1 MATTSVFNGTS
12 LVVLI
17 GSEVIGFATS
27 CSLSLAIDAPDA
39 STKQSLGW
47 ADEIG
52 GQKSWSLTTDG
63 LATVAPG
70 PLANYVNTTELAN
83 FAILRQPV
91 TVKFTTINNGTSP
104 TPGTTPVPGDT
115 YYTGLAFIE
124 SVDLTADMEN
134 PVTYSVSFKGTG
146 PLTIDTTAA

>member
-17 GSEVIGFATS
+17 GTEVIGFATS

-52 GQKSWSLTTDG
+52 GQRSWSLTTDG
-63 LATVAPG
+63 LATVVPG
-70 PLANYVNTTELAN
+70 TVATYVTTAELNALAIART
-83 FAILRQPV
+83 PV
-91 TVKFTTINNGTSP
+91 QVKFTTVDNSTVG
-104 TPGTTPVPGDT
+104 GVTPVTGDVI
-115 YYTGLAFIE
+115 YSGSAFIE
-124 SVDLTADMEN
+124 SVDMTADMEN

-146 PLTIDTTAA
+146 VLTIATNA

>member
-1 MATTSVFNGTS
+1 MATTGIFNGTS

-17 GSEVIGFATS
+17 GTEVIGYATS
-27 CSLSLAIDAPDA
+27 CSLSLAIDTPDS

-63 LATVAPG
+63 LATVVPG
-70 PLANYVNTTELAN
+70 TVATYVSTSELNALAIARTAVS
-83 FAILRQPV
+83 
-91 TVKFTTINNGTSP
+91 VKFTTVNNSTVDGV
-104 TPGTTPVPGDT
+104 TPIVGDVV
-115 YYTGLAFIE
+115 YSGSAFIE

-134 PVTYSVSFKGTG
+134 PVTYSVSFVGTG
-146 PLTIDTTAA
+146 VLTIATNA

>member
-17 GSEVIGFATS
+17 GSEVIGYATS

-52 GQKSWSLTTDG
+52 GQRSWSLTTDG
-63 LATVAPG
+63 LATVVPG
-70 PLANYVNTTELAN
+70 TVATYVTTAELNALAIARTA
-83 FAILRQPV
+83 V
-91 TVKFTTINNGTSP
+91 TVKFTTVDNSTVGGI
-104 TPGTTPVPGDT
+104 TPVSGDVI
-115 YYTGLAFIE
+115 YSGSAFIE
-124 SVDLTADMEN
+124 SVDMTADMEN

-146 PLTIDTTAA
+146 VLAIATNA

>member
-17 GSEVIGFATS
+17 GTEVIAFATS
-27 CSLSLAIDAPDA
+27 CSLSIAIDAPDA

-63 LATVAPG
+63 LATVVPG
-70 PLANYVNTTELAN
+70 AVATYISTTELSN
-83 FAILRQPV
+83 LAIARTAV
-91 TVKFTTINNGTSP
+91 TVKFTTVNNDTVG
-104 TPGTTPVPGDT
+104 GVTPVTGDT
-115 YYTGLAFIE
+115 IYSGSAFIE
-124 SVDLTADMEN
+124 SVDMTADMEN

-146 PLTIDTTAA
+146 ALTIGTNA

>member
-17 GSEVIGFATS
+17 GTEVIGFATS

-52 GQKSWSLTTDG
+52 GQRSWSLTTDG
-63 LATVAPG
+63 LATVVPG
-70 PLANYVNTTELAN
+70 TVATYVTTAELNALAIARTA
-83 FAILRQPV
+83 V
-91 TVKFTTINNGTSP
+91 TVKFTTVDNSTVG
-104 TPGTTPVPGDT
+104 GVTPVTGDVI
-115 YYTGLAFIE
+115 YSGSAFIE
-124 SVDLTADMEN
+124 SVDMTADMEN

-146 PLTIDTTAA
+146 PLTIGTN

>member
-17 GSEVIGFATS
+17 GTEVIAFATS
-27 CSLSLAIDAPDA
+27 CSLSIAIDAPDA

-63 LATVAPG
+63 LATVVPG
-70 PLANYVNTTELAN
+70 AVATYISTTELSN
-83 FAILRQPV
+83 LAIARTAV
-91 TVKFTTINNGTSP
+91 TVKFTTVDNSTVG
-104 TPGTTPVPGDT
+104 GVTPVTGDT
-115 YYTGLAFIE
+115 IYSGSAFIE
-124 SVDLTADMEN
+124 SVDMTADMEN
-134 PVTYSVSFKGTG
+134 PVTYSVSFKGPG
-146 PLTIDTTAA
+146 ALTIGTNA

>member
-17 GSEVIGFATS
+17 GAEVIGFATS
-27 CSLSLAIDAPDA
+27 CSLSIAIDAPDA

-52 GQKSWSLTTDG
+52 GQRSWSLTTDG
-63 LATVAPG
+63 LATVVPG
-70 PLANYVNTTELAN
+70 TVATYVTTAELNALAIARTA
-83 FAILRQPV
+83 V
-91 TVKFTTINNGTSP
+91 TVKFTTVDNSTVG
-104 TPGTTPVPGDT
+104 GVTPVTGDVI
-115 YYTGLAFIE
+115 YSGSAFIE
-124 SVDLTADMEN
+124 SVDMTADMEN

-146 PLTIDTTAA
+146 VLTIATNA

>member
-17 GSEVIGFATS
+17 GTEVIGFATS

-52 GQKSWSLTTDG
+52 GQRSWSLTTDG
-63 LATVAPG
+63 LATVVPG
-70 PLANYVNTTELAN
+70 TVATYVTTAELNALAIARTAV
-83 FAILRQPV
+83 Q
-91 TVKFTTINNGTSP
+91 VKFTTVDNSTVG
-104 TPGTTPVPGDT
+104 GVTPVTGDVI
-115 YYTGLAFIE
+115 YSGSAFIE
-124 SVDLTADMEN
+124 SVDMTADMEN

-146 PLTIDTTAA
+146 ALTIATNA

>member
-17 GSEVIGFATS
+17 GTEVIGFATS

-52 GQKSWSLTTDG
+52 GQRSWSLTTDG
-63 LATVAPG
+63 LATVVPG
-70 PLANYVNTTELAN
+70 TVATYVTTAELNALAIARTA
-83 FAILRQPV
+83 V
-91 TVKFTTINNGTSP
+91 TVKFTTVDNSTVG
-104 TPGTTPVPGDT
+104 GVTPVSGDVI
-115 YYTGLAFIE
+115 YSGSAFIE
-124 SVDLTADMEN
+124 SVDMTADMEN

-146 PLTIDTTAA
+146 VLAIATNA

>member
-17 GSEVIGFATS
+17 GTEVIGYATS
-27 CSLSLAIDAPDA
+27 CSLSLAIDTPDA

-63 LATVAPG
+63 LATVVPG
-70 PLANYVNTTELAN
+70 SVATYVSTAELNALAIARTA
-83 FAILRQPV
+83 V
-91 TVKFTTINNGTSP
+91 TVKFTTVNNDTVG
-104 TPGTTPVPGDT
+104 GVTPVTGDT
-115 YYTGLAFIE
+115 IYSGSAFIE
-124 SVDLTADMEN
+124 SVDMTADMEN

-146 PLTIDTTAA
+146 ALTIATNA

>member
-17 GSEVIGFATS
+17 GTEVIGYATS

-52 GQKSWSLTTDG
+52 GQRSWSLTTDG
-63 LATVAPG
+63 LATVVPG
-70 PLANYVNTTELAN
+70 SVASYISTTELN
-83 FAILRQPV
+83 NLAIARTAV
-91 TVKFTTINNGTSP
+91 TVKFTTVDNSIVG
-104 TPGTTPVPGDT
+104 GVTPVSGDT
-115 YYTGLAFIE
+115 IYSGSAFIE
-124 SVDLTADMEN
+124 SVDMTADMEN

-146 PLTIDTTAA
+146 PLTILPNA

>member
-17 GSEVIGFATS
+17 GTEVIGFATS
-27 CSLSLAIDAPDA
+27 CSLSLAIDTPDA

-63 LATVAPG
+63 LATVVPG
-70 PLANYVNTTELAN
+70 SVATYISTTELSN
-83 FAILRQPV
+83 LAIARTAV
-91 TVKFTTINNGTSP
+91 TVKFTTVNNDTVG
-104 TPGTTPVPGDT
+104 GVTPVTGDT
-115 YYTGLAFIE
+115 IYSGSAFIE
-124 SVDLTADMEN
+124 SVDMTADMEN

-146 PLTIDTTAA
+146 ALTIGTNA

>member
-17 GSEVIGFATS
+17 GTEVIGFATS

-47 ADEIG
+47 AEEIG
-52 GQKSWSLTTDG
+52 GQRSWSLTTDG
-63 LATVAPG
+63 LATVVPG
-70 PLANYVNTTELAN
+70 TVATYVSTTELAN
-83 FAILRQPV
+83 VAKDRVAV
-91 TVKFTTINNGTSP
+91 TVKFTTVDNSTVG
-104 TPGTTPVPGDT
+104 GVTPVTGDVI
-115 YYTGLAFIE
+115 YSGSAFIE
-124 SVDLTADMEN
+124 SVDMTADMEN

-146 PLTIDTTAA
+146 PLTIATNA

>member
-1 MATTSVFNGTS
+1 MATTGVFNGTS

-17 GSEVIGFATS
+17 GTEVIGFATS

-63 LATVAPG
+63 LATVNPNSTAPYISTFELNQ
-70 PLANYVNTTELAN
+70 LAIDRV
-83 FAILRQPV
+83 PV
-91 TVKFTTINNGTSP
+91 EVKFTTVNNFVVDGV
-104 TPGTTPVPGDT
+104 TPVAGDVI
-115 YYTGLAFIE
+115 YSGYAFIE
-124 SVDLTADMEN
+124 SVDMTADMEN

-146 PLTIDTTAA
+146 VLDIDTN

>member
-17 GSEVIGFATS
+17 GSEVIGFSTS
-27 CSLSLAIDAPDA
+27 CSLSIAIDTPDA
-39 STKQSLGW
+39 STKESLGW
-47 ADEIG
+47 AQEIG

-63 LATVAPG
+63 LATVVPG
-70 PLANYVNTTELAN
+70 ATATYISTTELTN

-91 TVKFTTINNGTSP
+91 TVKFTTIDNSAG
-104 TPGTTPVPGDT
+104 GVTPVPGDT
-115 YYTGLAFIE
+115 YYTGQAFIE
-124 SVDLTADMEN
+124 SVDMTADMEN

-146 PLTIDTTAA
+146 PLSISQNP

>member
-17 GSEVIGFATS
+17 GAEVIGFATS
-27 CSLSLAIDAPDA
+27 CSLSMAIDSPDA

-47 ADEIG
+47 AEEIG

-63 LATVAPG
+63 LATVVPG
-70 PLANYVNTTELAN
+70 AVANYISTTELAN
-83 FAILRQPV
+83 LAFDRTAVL
-91 TVKFTTINNGTSP
+91 VKFTTINNGTSP
-104 TPGTTPVPGDT
+104 TPGVTPVPGDT
-115 YYTGLAFIE
+115 YYEGYAFIE
-124 SVDLTADMEN
+124 SVDITADMEN

-146 PLTIDTTAA
+146 PLTILPNA

>member
-17 GSEVIGFATS
+17 GTEVIGFATS

-52 GQKSWSLTTDG
+52 GQRSWSLTTDG
-63 LATVAPG
+63 LATVVPG
-70 PLANYVNTTELAN
+70 SVATYVTTAELNALAIARTAV
-83 FAILRQPV
+83 V
-91 TVKFTTINNGTSP
+91 VKFTTVDNSTVG
-104 TPGTTPVPGDT
+104 GVTPVTGDVI
-115 YYTGLAFIE
+115 YSGSAFIE
-124 SVDLTADMEN
+124 SVDMTADMEN

-146 PLTIDTTAA
+146 PLTIATNA

>member
-1 MATTSVFNGTS
+1 MATTGVFNGTS

-17 GSEVIGFATS
+17 DSEVIAFATS
-27 CSLSLAIDAPDA
+27 CSLSIAVDAPDA

-63 LATVAPG
+63 LATVVPG
-70 PLANYVNTTELAN
+70 AVASYISTTELSN
-83 FAILRQPV
+83 LAIARTAV

-104 TPGTTPVPGDT
+104 TPGVAPVPGDT
-115 YYTGLAFIE
+115 IYSGSAFIE
-124 SVDLTADMEN
+124 SVDMTADMEN

-146 PLTIDTTAA
+146 PLTIGTNPA

>member
-17 GSEVIGFATS
+17 GTEVIGFATS

-52 GQKSWSLTTDG
+52 GQRSWSVTTDG
-63 LATVAPG
+63 LATVVPG
-70 PLANYVNTTELAN
+70 TVATYVTTAELNALAIARTSVL
-83 FAILRQPV
+83 
-91 TVKFTTINNGTSP
+91 VKFTTVDNSTVG
-104 TPGTTPVPGDT
+104 GVTPVTGDVI
-115 YYTGLAFIE
+115 YSGQAFIE
-124 SVDLTADMEN
+124 SVDMTADMEN

-146 PLTIDTTAA
+146 PLTIATNA

>member
-17 GSEVIGFATS
+17 GTEVIAFATS
-27 CSLSLAIDAPDA
+27 CSLSIAIDAPDA

-63 LATVAPG
+63 LATVVPG
-70 PLANYVNTTELAN
+70 SVATYISTTELSN
-83 FAILRQPV
+83 LAIARTAV
-91 TVKFTTINNGTSP
+91 TVKFTTVNNDTVG
-104 TPGTTPVPGDT
+104 GVTPVTGDT
-115 YYTGLAFIE
+115 IYSGSAFIE
-124 SVDLTADMEN
+124 SVDMTADMEN

-146 PLTIDTTAA
+146 ALTIGTNA

>member
-1 MATTSVFNGTS
+1 MATTGIFNGTS

-17 GSEVIGFATS
+17 GTEVIGYATS
-27 CSLSLAIDAPDA
+27 CSLSLAIDTPDS

-52 GQKSWSLTTDG
+52 GQRSWSLTTDG
-63 LATVAPG
+63 LATVVPG
-70 PLANYVNTTELAN
+70 TVATYVTTAELNALAIARTA
-83 FAILRQPV
+83 V
-91 TVKFTTINNGTSP
+91 TVKFTTVDNSTVGGI
-104 TPGTTPVPGDT
+104 TPVSGDVV
-115 YYTGLAFIE
+115 YSGSAFIE

-146 PLTIDTTAA
+146 VLAIATNA

>member
-27 CSLSLAIDAPDA
+27 CSLSIAIDAPDA

-63 LATVAPG
+63 LATVVPG
-70 PLANYVNTTELAN
+70 AVANYISTTELAN

-91 TVKFTTINNGTSP
+91 TVKFTTVDNGTSP
-104 TPGTTPVPGDT
+104 TPGVTPVPNDT
-115 YYTGLAFIE
+115 YYSGLAFIE
-124 SVDLTADMEN
+124 SVDMTADMEN

-146 PLTIDTTAA
+146 PLTIGTNA

>member
-17 GSEVIGFATS
+17 GTEVIGYATS

-52 GQKSWSLTTDG
+52 GQRSWSLTTDG
-63 LATVAPG
+63 LATVVPG
-70 PLANYVNTTELAN
+70 SVASYISTTELN
-83 FAILRQPV
+83 NLAIARTAV
-91 TVKFTTINNGTSP
+91 TVKFTTVDNSIAG
-104 TPGTTPVPGDT
+104 GVTPVSGDT
-115 YYTGLAFIE
+115 IYSGSAFIE
-124 SVDLTADMEN
+124 SVDMTADMEN

-146 PLTIDTTAA
+146 PLTIGTNS

>member
-52 GQKSWSLTTDG
+52 GQRSWSLTTDG
-63 LATVAPG
+63 LATVVPG
-70 PLANYVNTTELAN
+70 AVANYISTTELAN

-91 TVKFTTINNGTSP
+91 TVKFTTVNNDTLNGV
-104 TPGTTPVPGDT
+104 TPVLGDT
-115 YYTGLAFIE
+115 YYSGQAFIE
-124 SVDLTADMEN
+124 SVDMTADMEN

-146 PLTIDTTAA
+146 ALAIGTNP